1 MRALFFAG
9 FAMHTIATRRLSLI
23 TLAGSLCL
31 VAACGMDPPP
41 APGQQP
47 AAAEVSKPAGLALVE
62 RTDLTLPAANG
73 TGVRCNIET
82 LGGQGL
88 EAVHPRVAADR
99 AVPVVGW
106 YALPPAPAATAAAV
120 AAQTPPVT
128 ADAVSDTAATGDT
141 AAVAPTAA
149 GARKPM
155 LVVSSENGAKHW
167 VVALTDL
174 RERRDVAK
182 ALNDPALAKSGFDVE
197 LDLSALPAG
206 FYGMHL
212 SDDAHSA
219 ESVCG
224 LGRGFVIK

>member
-1 MRALFFAG
+1 MGVSLFAG
-9 FAMHTIATRRLSLI
+9 FAMHTIVTRRLSLI
-23 TLAGSLCL
+23 TLAGSICL

-47 AAAEVSKPAGLALVE
+47 AAAEAPKPAGLALVE
-62 RTDLTLPAANG
+62 RKDLTLPAANG
-73 TGVRCNIET
+73 AGVRCNIET

-88 EAVHPRVAADR
+88 EAVHPKLAADR
-99 AVPVVGW
+99 AVPVLGW
-106 YALPPAPAATAAAV
+106 YALPPASAATASDV
-120 AAQTPPVT
+120 AAQTPPAS
-128 ADAVSDTAATGDT
+128 ADAVPATATTGDT
-141 AAVAPTAA
+141 AAAASAAA
-149 GARKPM
+149 GTRKPM

-167 VVALTDL
+167 VVALGDL

-182 ALNDPALAKSGFDVE
+182 ALDDPALAKSGFDIE

>member
-1 MRALFFAG
+1 MGALFFAG

-73 TGVRCNIET
+73 AGVRCNIET

-106 YALPPAPAATAAAV
+106 YALPPAPAATAAGV
-120 AAQTPPVT
+120 AAQTPPAT
-128 ADAVSDTAATGDT
+128 A
-141 AAVAPTAA
+141 P

-167 VVALTDL
+167 VVALNDL

-182 ALNDPALAKSGFDVE
+182 ALDDPALAKSGFDVE

-206 FYGMHL
+206 YYGMHL